1 MKNLSLAI
9 VVLLCTISSFAKDS
23 TLPIIDKS
31 SAGNPLTNTGSTLFT
46 EASGMDGAFIAH
58 KDDWSVT
65 NVSQKPIVAMVVTM
79 QIRDDDRVVIERLE
93 EFDAFF
99 YPTLLNPG
107 QTISPFSQDFFATHP
122 VDSKYVPLSSPRCEV
137 TTRWVQF
144 SDGTS
149 FGDPSYARSLGQS
162 RIALLNNLEELKA
175 VYSREGLD
183 KFAEQLLKPVKPA
196 TSDAYVNHLRN
207 VQKKY
212 GSNKALESLNTHLA
226 VGEQR
231 VGLNASLPSNGVAPQ
246 RSTD

>member
-1 MKNLSLAI
+1 MRSLISTI
-9 VVLLCTISSFAKDS
+9 VVLLCTFASFAKDS
-23 TLPIIDKS
+23 ALPIIDKS
-31 SAGNPLTNTGSTLFT
+31 SADNPLKNTGGTLFT
-46 EASGMDGAFIAH
+46 EAGGIDGAFIAH

-79 QIRDDDRVVIERLE
+79 EIRDDDRVVIERSE

-107 QTISPFSQDFFATHP
+107 ETISPFSQDFFATHP

-149 FGDPSYARSLGQS
+149 FGDPTCAKSLGQS
-162 RIALLNNLEELKA
+162 RVALLKNLEELKA

-196 TSDAYVNHLRN
+196 TLDAYVNHLRN

-212 GSNKALESLNTHLA
+212 GPSKALESLNTHLA

-231 VGLNASLPSNGVAPQ
+231 VGLNAGLPSSGVAPQ
-246 RSTD
+246 RTTD